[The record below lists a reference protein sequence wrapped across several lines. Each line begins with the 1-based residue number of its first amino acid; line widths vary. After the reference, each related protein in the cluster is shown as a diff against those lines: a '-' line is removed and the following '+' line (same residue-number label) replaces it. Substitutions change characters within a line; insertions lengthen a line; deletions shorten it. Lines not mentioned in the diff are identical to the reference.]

1 MEQTYVSPQV
11 QYIVNDKGQRTGVVL
26 RWEDY
31 QSLQARISPDPELL
45 VGLDECE
52 LRALAEGVLSPNHQ
66 ERLAELLL
74 RNREGHLSEN
84 EASELDQL
92 LAYVDSM
99 NVLKARTLR
108 TLQQLGKTERA

>member
-52 LRALAEGVLSPNHQ
+52 L
-66 ERLAELLL
+66 
-74 RNREGHLSEN
+74 
-84 EASELDQL
+84 
-92 LAYVDSM
+92 
-99 NVLKARTLR
+99 
-108 TLQQLGKTERA
+108 